1 MLGAV
6 ALFMMMPRGSVSLP
20 RLGGLLGAMTLGGLW
35 LFLARTLTPA
45 GPVPGGVEMI
55 YYYIFSAIAIAAAA
69 RVITHTKPIHA
80 ALWFV
85 LVILSS
91 AGMFLLLRAEFMA
104 FAMVII
110 YGGAILVT
118 YLFVVILAAQAG
130 DPREAQ
136 AGPVYDRQPYE
147 PLAAIA
153 VGFVLLAVL
162 LTVAFPAQGLSP
174 NLNAHGLT
182 NAQVIHDLPH
192 RPANGD
198 PNLKSQISNPGAGV
212 TNAEHLGLEMFRGHP
227 LGLELAGVILLV
239 AVVGAVVISR
249 QKVEQEEQ
257 V

>member
-35 LFLARTLTPA
+35 LFLARSLTPSS
-45 GPVPGGVEMI
+45 PVPGGVEMI